1 MTKGICSNK
10 LRETDEKAVKLVDE
24 ISLMFRVY
32 LVMYATLCSGASDAI
47 EALDKG
53 QPGRARAMLKSAL
66 EEAESLYVKFA
77 PEEHKEK
84 KGD

>member
-1 MTKGICSNK
+1 MTKAVRSNK
-10 LRETDEKAVKLVDE
+10 LRETDERAVKLVDE

-32 LVMYATLCSGASDAI
+32 LVMYATVCSGASDAI
-47 EALDKG
+47 EAIDKG
-53 QPGRARAMLKSAL
+53 QPSKARAMLKDAL

-77 PEEHKEK
+77 PEEHKK